1 MANITFSN
9 QDKRIARPKMTNNP
23 LPPKESIETIAVHT
37 RDPSTDSESPLLL
50 LPSPVILSTMYHHN
64 HYGGSGGSHKRQ
76 LSTSNL
82 QQSQKR
88 RVYVN
93 MPLPTEEINQYG
105 EPKISFVPNKIR
117 TSKYTLLNFLPKN
130 IFEQFH
136 AFEDWKRHSQDN
148 TLNKSR
154 TTKLYNWRNVNVP
167 RSDGKRFK
175 FLRGILNDSRW
186 QDVRVGD
193 IIQLR
198 NNKRIHWL
206 FVYVR

>member
-105 EPKISFVPNKIR
+105 EPKISFVPNKI
-117 TSKYTLLNFLPKN
+117 
-130 IFEQFH
+130 
-136 AFEDWKRHSQDN
+136 
-148 TLNKSR
+148 
-154 TTKLYNWRNVNVP
+154 
-167 RSDGKRFK
+167 
-175 FLRGILNDSRW
+175 
-186 QDVRVGD
+186 
-193 IIQLR
+193 
-198 NNKRIHWL
+198 
-206 FVYVR
+206 